1 MVDADRR
8 PTAQEIEE
16 LIDLVRRDPGSPAFI
31 DLGEAYLA
39 LGRPRDA
46 VGVANVGLTAAPDS
60 MEGRVMLAR
69 AFAAMHQWKEAQGEL
84 LRVVKSDRNSRV
96 GFALLGEVL
105 MRRADFERAVP
116 VLQHA
121 QNLDPTSPAILTML
135 KRARAGQ
142 SLEAPPPVPTP
153 VPPRGESEHPEAGR
167 APAQRPAPQVPV
179 ASPQMRTMAV
189 QVDPPSRPA
198 SRGQGAR
205 AEAVA
210 PFTPPAPR
218 APKPTAPPPM
228 SVEGIRPRV
237 IARDKPQNAAA
248 ASLRQSAAVGE
259 NYLNDLLTGGLLD
272 VAGVRVPNQEFD
284 LRPERRW
291 GRSTRRAFVL
301 LFVMLVIGIGGGGT
315 WYWWS
320 EKQRSE
326 AVARLQKESRQ
337 VIGTGDFAG
346 LEASLKKLSEAL
358 QQDNAN
364 LLTFAYV
371 VETAGLEALLYG
383 TDAGRVDQAIK
394 AVGKD
399 IPPGAPGSRELM
411 IGKVAI
417 ELSRLGQGEG
427 ETGAVAAASKSTLA
441 EVVKML
447 EDHLAKQPDDRWA
460 LWLKGRAQL
469 AAGERRAA
477 RATLKAAADAVA
489 DGDTG
494 LVIAM
499 IDSAN
504 LLVDDGKIDE
514 AFALF
519 DKATAAWKT
528 VNDAAKEAGS
538 PAASTGKDHPLAV
551 TGRALG
557 RAEGSVQVGEA
568 LDQIAVNLD
577 KHPGP
582 RVAAY
587 RDLALAL
594 ANTEIEDFPKAAE
607 ALRKATAQKPP
618 GEARFWARVAW
629 AHYVTGNLK
638 ETASAR
644 ERVVWYGKGPAE
656 DEPPVKLVDVGL
668 ALASGMPDKA
678 LDEASKLD
686 GFRPRMMR
694 VYALLDLGKV
704 AEALAEAEELLKVAP
719 ENLEASIL
727 REQARAIAGTGT
739 ERTAATNALEKLAR
753 RSKGKLGRHA
763 LGIALLATGDPKGAQ
778 VQLEQAV
785 ANITEES
792 PNPLAYRTHT
802 ALAQILLD
810 AGDVVVAG
818 KQIELATGL
827 NSGYFPALA
836 LSATIAL
843 RTGDIDRAAAMMA
856 PLVKES
862 AAGTPA
868 RKLIIAEILIR
879 SKGAAE
885 ADKEQAKAML
895 LEIKDQITPQT
906 EVSRVLAMLD
916 PKLVKDLGLP
926 EYGEPG
932 AGVEGATPA
941 PAPIKP
947 APRPKRRRR

>member
-1 MVDADRR
+1 MVDSDRR

-46 VGVANVGLTAAPDS
+46 VGVANVGLGAAPDS

-84 LRVVKSDRNSRV
+84 LRVVKIDRNSRI

-105 MRRADFERAVP
+105 MRRSDFERAVP

-142 SLEAPPPVPTP
+142 ALEAPPPLPTP
-153 VPPRGESEHPEAGR
+153 VPPRGETDHPAR
-167 APAQRPAPQVPV
+167 APQVPV

-189 QVDPPSRPA
+189 QVDPPPSAHVMPQA
-198 SRGQGAR
+198 
-205 AEAVA
+205 
-210 PFTPPAPR
+210 PPAPR

-272 VAGVRVPNQEFD
+272 VAGVRVPDQEFD

-358 QQDNAN
+358 QKDNAN

-411 IGKVAI
+411 IGKAAL

-441 EVVKML
+441 EVMKML
-447 EDHLAKQPDDRWA
+447 DEHLAKQPEDRWA
-460 LWLKGRAQL
+460 MWLKGRAQL

-477 RATLKAAADAVA
+477 RATLKAAAD
-489 DGDTG
+489 GDAG
-494 LVIAM
+494 LVVAM
-499 IDSAN
+499 IDAAN
-504 LLVDDGKIDE
+504 MLVDDGKIDD

-538 PAASTGKDHPLAV
+538 PAASTSKDHPLAV

-557 RAEGSVQVGEA
+557 RAEASVQVGEA

-577 KHPGP
+577 KNPGP

-594 ANTEIEDFPKAAE
+594 ANTEFEDFPKAAE

-638 ETASAR
+638 EAATAR

-694 VYALLDLGKV
+694 VYALLDLGK
-704 AEALAEAEELLKVAP
+704 AKEALAEAEELLKAAP
-719 ENLEASIL
+719 ENLEAAIL
-727 REQARAIAGTGT
+727 REQARAIASTGT
-739 ERTAATNALEKLAR
+739 ERTEATNALEKHAR
-753 RSKGKLGRHA
+753 RSKSKLGRHA

-778 VQLEQAV
+778 DQLEQAV

-810 AGDVVVAG
+810 AGDVAG
-818 KQIELATGL
+818 ADKQIALATGL

-843 RTGDIDRAAAMMA
+843 RTGDVDRAAAMMA

-868 RKLIIAEILIR
+868 RKLVIAEILIR

-885 ADKEQAKAML
+885 ADREQAKAIL

-926 EYGEPG
+926 EYVEPG
-932 AGVEGATPA
+932 AESATPA
-941 PAPIKP
+941 PVKP
-947 APRPKRRRR
+947 APKPKRRRR